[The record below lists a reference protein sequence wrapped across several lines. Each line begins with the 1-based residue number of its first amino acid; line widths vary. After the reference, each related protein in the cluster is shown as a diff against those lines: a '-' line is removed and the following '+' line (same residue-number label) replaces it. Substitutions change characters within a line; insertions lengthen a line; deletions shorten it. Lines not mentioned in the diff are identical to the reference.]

1 MTGPAAVQTNI
12 AEAEG
17 SHAPGADAGL
27 VEALAA
33 LVGRDNVLTGD
44 EDRRA
49 YAHDRL
55 PFANFRARSG
65 RLAGVMPR
73 LAVRPGSTDE
83 VAAIVRHARQHAIQ
97 LIPFGNGS
105 GVLGGAIPLAHEVMV
120 DLRRLDKI
128 VSVDPQNAMV
138 TVEAGMNGAEFE
150 AALNAEGFTCGH
162 LPQSIEISTVGGW
175 VACRGGGQASSR
187 YGKIEDIVLGLK
199 AVLPDGRLLEVR
211 PLARRSV
218 GPSIRDLMVGGEGA
232 FGIITEVTLRIWKK
246 PEVERGVVLAFPSL
260 EAAWETAR
268 LIMQAE
274 LRPTIARLY
283 DAAESA
289 ERTQGLEAFATRP
302 ILGVF
307 AFSGTEP
314 MVSAEQ
320 EMSLAIAKSQGAVVA
335 PDGPYHHWKENR
347 YVAYSQKWQA
357 AGYYNDTIEVTGNWS
372 AIPGMY
378 AAMEAAVRAIYPNIH
393 FGAHWSHI
401 YPEGACQYMT
411 IRLPPM
417 PEAEALPLHARLW
430 EAIQS
435 LTLDHGG
442 SIAHHHGVGV
452 FRNPWLARELG
463 VGLDVLQAIK
473 DTLDPGNLMNPGK
486 LGLRPAAGAVDVRRG
501 G

>member
-1 MTGPAAVQTNI
+1 MTGSATR
-12 AEAEG
+12 EA
-17 SHAPGADAGL
+17 SSSYPAPGADPAL
-27 VEALAA
+27 VAALAA
-33 LVGRDNVLTGD
+33 IVGQPNVLTGQD
-44 EDRRA
+44 ERGA

-65 RLAGVMPR
+65 KLAGMLPR
-73 LAVRPGSTDE
+73 LAVKPGTAQE
-83 VAAIVRHARQHAIQ
+83 VEAIVRHARQAGVQ

-105 GVLGGAIPLAHEVMV
+105 GVLGGSIPLADEVMV
-120 DLRRLDKI
+120 DLRRLDRI
-128 VSVDPQNAMV
+128 VSIDPQNAMA
-138 TVEAGMNGAEFE
+138 TVEAGMNGAAFE
-150 AALNAEGFTCGH
+150 AALNAEGFTSGH

-187 YGKIEDIVLGLK
+187 YGKIEDMVLGLK
-199 AVLPDGRLLEVR
+199 AVLPDGTPLEVR

-218 GPSIRDLMVGGEGA
+218 GPSIRDLLVGGEGA

-246 PEVERGVVLAFPSL
+246 PEIERGVVLAFPSM
-260 EAAWETAR
+260 EAAWESAR
-268 LIMQAE
+268 LIMQSE
-274 LRPTIARLY
+274 LRPTIARIY
-283 DAAESA
+283 DGVESA
-289 ERTQGLEAFATRP
+289 ERTQGLEVFAKKP
-302 ILGVF
+302 ILAVLV
-307 AFSGTEP
+307 FSGSEP
-314 MVSAEQ
+314 MVTTEQ
-320 EMSLAIAKSQGAVVA
+320 EMCLAIAKAQGGEVA

-347 YVAYSQKWQA
+347 YVAFSQKWQA

-372 AIPGMY
+372 AIPAMY
-378 AAMEAAVRAIYPNIH
+378 ASMAAAARAIYPELH

-417 PEAEALPLHARLW
+417 PEEEALPLHARLW
-430 EAIQS
+430 DAIQS

-463 VGLDVLQAIK
+463 AGLPLLQAIK